1 LPVSYD
7 RNGIAAS
14 TPNVGATSVAIKRS
28 RHVSEDHWQIMRWSK
43 TLTMVEAHAEGEVG
57 RVVTGGVLDLPGS
70 TMLEKMTFLNEQ
82 DDSLRRFC
90 VFEPRGYASM
100 STNLLFPPSR
110 PDADAGFIILQG
122 DKAHAM
128 SGSNC
133 ICVVTVLLETG
144 LVPMNEPETVVR
156 LDTPAG
162 LVVASASCRDGK
174 CERVSLDMV
183 PSFVEDLDIEVNVP
197 GLGPVRVDAAFG
209 GVYYALIDPRPLGLE
224 IAPSSARALVDAG
237 CRIHRALNERVDVRH
252 PEFPSIH
259 GFAYMMFTDR
269 REDGDLIGAT
279 ILPPGRI
286 DRSPCGTGNSAR
298 LAVRHARGEAREG
311 ETLTARSIIDSRFE
325 VSFLGRTSVA
335 GRPAVLPRISGR
347 GWIHGI
353 HQIGVDPDDPYPEG
367 YLLSDFDLLN

>member
-1 LPVSYD
+1 
-7 RNGIAAS
+7 
-14 TPNVGATSVAIKRS
+14 
-28 RHVSEDHWQIMRWSK
+28 MRWSK
-43 TLTMVEAHAEGEVG
+43 TVTMIEAHAEGEVG
-57 RVVTGGVLDLPGS
+57 RVVTGGVLDLPGD
-70 TMLEKMTFLNEQ
+70 TMLEKMNHLNNE

-100 STNLLFPPSR
+100 STNLLFAPCR

-144 LVPMNEPETVVR
+144 QVPMQEPETTVR

-162 LVVASASCRDGK
+162 LVTATASCRNGK
-174 CERVSLDMV
+174 CEKVTLDMV
-183 PSFVEDLDIEVNVP
+183 PTFVEALDVAVEVP
-197 GLGPVRVDAAFG
+197 ELGKVQVDTAFG
-209 GVYYALIDPRPLGLE
+209 GVYYALIDPKQIGLAIE
-224 IAPSSARALVDAG
+224 PSSARALVDAG
-237 CRIHRALNERVDVRH
+237 CRIHRALNEQVRVKH
-252 PEFPSIH
+252 PLYPTINS
-259 GFAYMMFTDR
+259 FAYMMFVDR
-269 REDGDLIGAT
+269 RDDGDLVGAT
-279 ILPPGRI
+279 VLPPGRL

-325 VSFLGRTSVA
+325 VSFLGETTV
-335 GRPAVLPRISGR
+335 GNRPAVLPRVAGR

-353 HQIGVDPDDPYPEG
+353 HQIGLDPSDPYPQG
-367 YLLSDFDLLN
+367 YLLSDTWGDAFDLLN